1 MPKPRKR
8 HRCPQPG
15 VADFGSSALS
25 PGSCVPGLVPESSFL
40 KAPGLGFDLGSDLK
54 GPARDNVFGHS
65 GSTGTICWADP
76 TTDSVCVVLTT
87 LPGRAITLHPRERV
101 SRRVVETLDS

>member
-1 MPKPRKR
+1 MPKPCKR
-8 HRCPQPG
+8 HRCPQQG

-25 PGSCVPGLVPESSFL
+25 PGSFL
-40 KAPGLGFDLGSDLK
+40 KACGLGFDLGSDLK
-54 GPARDNVFGHS
+54 GSARDNVFGHS

-87 LPGRAITLHPRERV
+87 LPGRAITPQPRELV